1 VDSLSEGYTALKAQV
16 SELLK
21 QINAENQIVLELN
34 QLHQEI
40 ESKQRLLRNLSDS
53 TARAKAQLSHL
64 KTFLRRLGI
73 NPSDYVLEISSN
85 PDLDAA
91 STDEPGEIV
100 AVEAEVDPLPFN
112 PGSDEPS
119 HEF

>member
-1 VDSLSEGYTALKAQV
+1 MDSLSEGYAALKAEV
-16 SELLK
+16 NELLK
-21 QINAENQIVLELN
+21 QTNAENQIVLELN
-34 QLHQEI
+34 QLHEEI
-40 ESKQRLLRNLSDS
+40 DSKKKVLRDLSESID
-53 TARAKAQLSHL
+53 RAKAQMSRLR
-64 KTFLRRLGI
+64 TFLRRLGI

-100 AVEAEVDPLPFN
+100 AVEAEVDPIPFN